1 MRNRFFGHV
10 VWATRNRTP
19 LLTCTAAEFLSDY
32 FARIAE
38 LEGAVV
44 IQFGAVQTHVHL
56 LLRLNPAKPLS
67 DLVKRLKGGSAY
79 IGRTEHA
86 LTLQWHPGYSIDSVA
101 IRGLSDTAVYV
112 ATQHTRHPL
121 EAISGW
127 PLDVE
132 HAERDARRN
141 VARLLDSLDKERYGG
156 DQRGPRGGS

>member
-19 LLTCTAAEFLSDY
+19 ILTRDAAQFLADY
-32 FARIAE
+32 FTRIAQ
-38 LEGAVV
+38 LEGAIL

-67 DLVKRLKGGSAY
+67 LLVQRFKGGSAY
-79 IGRTEHA
+79 IGRTEHG
-86 LTLQWHPGYSIDSVA
+86 LTIVWHPGYSIDSVTV
-101 IRGLSDTAVYV
+101 RGLSDAAVYV

-127 PLDVE
+127 PLDAE

-141 VARLLDSLDKERYGG
+141 VARLLDSLDKDRYGG
-156 DQRGPRGGS
+156 SHRGPSAGS